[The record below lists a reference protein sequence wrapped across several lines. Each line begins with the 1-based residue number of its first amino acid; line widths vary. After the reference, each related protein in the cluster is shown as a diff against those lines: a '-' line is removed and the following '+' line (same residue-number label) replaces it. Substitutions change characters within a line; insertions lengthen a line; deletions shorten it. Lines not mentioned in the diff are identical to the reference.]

1 MLLSVMG
8 LYQYDNTIFDVMEL
22 PEDLDATTLKAEIL
36 AECAELEVILPDPD
50 VFKEVLNYWSKAH
63 LSNWQH
69 LMDVLEM
76 EYNPIWNKD
85 GTYTETRNLASS
97 ANSTGQVSAFNSTT
111 FQNADHTEA
120 TGTDTGTITR
130 RETGNIGVTST
141 QSMIRE
147 EVEIR
152 KDFNIY
158 QIIVED
164 FKSRFCLMVY

>member
-1 MLLSVMG
+1 MTLSVMG

-50 VFKEVLNYWSKAH
+50 VFKDVLNYWSKANK
-63 LSNWQH
+63 SNWEH
-69 LMDVLEM
+69 MAALLEM

-85 GTYTETRNLASS
+85 GTFTETRNLASS

-120 TGTDTGTITR
+120 SGTDTGTITR
-130 RETGNIGVTST
+130 TEKGNIGVTST
-141 QSMIRE
+141 QSMMRE
-147 EVEIR
+147 EIEIR
-152 KDFNIY
+152 QDFNIY
-158 QIIVED
+158 TIIVED